1 MARARR
7 EGEAFVEVH
16 ADTDPFEREAEAG
29 VRKGA
34 ERAERDLRDVGDEWG
49 ETLTDSMGE
58 RLEKDGPKLAR
69 SVENGIGRQKVK
81 VPIKPDYDVDR
92 NSVRRTAARVI
103 RDIEDAVQEA
113 ASGGGGGGGFSKIG
127 QAFSDAIGA
136 GFNVSGRSPLI
147 ALLVPLVGVIIGAVG
162 AAIQALNAL
171 AAVAIT
177 LPGILA
183 SVGIQVGVLMIA
195 FQGVGTAIQGAFAA
209 KNAKELKEA
218 LKDLAPAA
226 QSFVKELLPLKDFFH
241 QLRGQVQQN
250 FFKEI
255 QGLFTQLYR
264 TQGPTIFD
272 GFLKVSTAMGKF
284 FHDVGFFFNSPTFT
298 KFLNEI
304 FPRTVTFLETFGPAF
319 ITFLDGLL
327 SLVNAAMPFLTR
339 VGDIVSGVFKQVG
352 DALKGVSEDPDFQAW
367 LTDME
372 DTLMSVIN
380 LFRAVGIFI
389 GALFN
394 SVDKAGGKELIDQ
407 FAEAIII
414 LSVFLSSETGIK
426 GLKALFE
433 LAIISIVAFTGFIIA
448 VLIALAAVR
457 EFFIFVGTELV
468 PAVGEFFV
476 MIGTAIGDFV
486 TWALGKLKEF
496 WDFLW
501 WIFVGGG
508 ISEVMGSIQAK
519 FGAIAAFLGGIVT
532 NIKNWFASIPDRIKE
547 AFSNAINFLYNA
559 GKNIIQGLINGI
571 KDMFGS
577 LRTALGF
584 MGGLIAGFLP
594 HSPAEEGPLSGKGDP
609 RFAGQEIVNRLAAGI
624 EMEAPQLRDASAN
637 ATSNIVFGPNSI
649 QMRINGPMDRDQA
662 RDAGEGVAEGI
673 WGNLAA
679 RNTRLAIRTL

>member
-16 ADTDPFEREAEAG
+16 ADTDPFEREAEVG
-29 VRKGA
+29 VRRGA
-34 ERAERDLRDVGDEWG
+34 ERAEDDLKDIGDDWG
-49 ETLTDSMGE
+49 ETLTDSMGD
-58 RLEKDGPKLAR
+58 RLEKDGPKLAK
-69 SVENGIGRQKVK
+69 SVEKGIGKQKVK
-81 VPIKPDYDVDR
+81 VPVKADYDVDR
-92 NSVRRTAARVI
+92 SSVKKTASKVV
-103 RDIEDAVQEA
+103 RDIEDAVLEA
-113 ASGGGGGGGFSKIG
+113 ASGGGGRGGGVSKIG

-136 GFNVSGRSPLI
+136 GFNVSGKSPLI
-147 ALLVPLVGVIIGAVG
+147 AILVPLVGVIIGAVG

-183 SVGIQVGVLMIA
+183 SVGIQVGVLMLA
-195 FQGVGTAIQGAFAA
+195 FHGMGNAIQGAFAA

-241 QLRGQVQQN
+241 QLQGQVQQN
-250 FFKEI
+250 FFKELK
-255 QGLFTQLYR
+255 GLITQLYR

-272 GFLKVSTAMGKF
+272 GLLKVSTALGKF
-284 FHDVGFFFNSPTFT
+284 FHDVGFFFNSTTFT

-327 SLVNAAMPFLTR
+327 SMVNAAMPFLTR
-339 VGDIVSGVFKQVG
+339 VGDIVSMVFKQLG
-352 DALKGVSEDPDFQAW
+352 DAMKGVSEDPDFQTW

-389 GALFN
+389 GALFTA
-394 SVDKAGGKELIDQ
+394 VDKAGGADVIDK
-407 FAEAIII
+407 FAEAIIL
-414 LSVFLSSETGIK
+414 LSVFLTSEAGIK
-426 GLKALFE
+426 GMTLL
-433 LAIISIVAFTGFIIA
+433 LNIAILSIQAFTAFIIV
-448 VLIALAAVR
+448 VLFALGSLQA
-457 EFFIFVGTELV
+457 F
-468 PAVGEFFV
+468 GEWV
-476 MIGTAIGDFV
+476 MGDMLSDIGDFFF
-486 TWALGKLKEF
+486 WIGGYILGFFETVGQAVIDF
-496 WDFLW
+496 WNLLV
-501 WIFVGGG
+501 WIFTGG
-508 ISEVMGSIQAK
+508 INETTDKFKA
-519 FGAIAAFLGGIVT
+519 FGAYLSAWVT
-532 NIKNWFASIPDRIKE
+532 SIKTWFSTLPDRIKE
-547 AFSNAINFLYNA
+547 VFSNAISFLYNA
-559 GKNIIQGLINGI
+559 GKNIVQGLINGV

-584 MGGLIAGFLP
+584 MGGIIGGFLP
-594 HSPAEEGPLSGKGDP
+594 HSPAKEGPLSGKGDP
-609 RFAGQEIVNRLAAGI
+609 RYAGQEIVNRLAAGI
-624 EMEAPQLRDASAN
+624 EMETPQLRDASAS

-649 QMRINGPMDRDQA
+649 QMRINGPMDRNQA

-679 RNTRLAIRTL
+679 RNTKLAIRTL